1 MLGNYIVTL
10 WLDYEYNRYAEQ
22 RTFNDND
29 LAADYAWQL
38 MIDFENNTRI
48 CFFYK

>member
-22 RTFNDND
+22 RTFNDNN
-29 LAADYAWQL
+29 LAADYA
-38 MIDFENNTRI
+38 
-48 CFFYK
+48 